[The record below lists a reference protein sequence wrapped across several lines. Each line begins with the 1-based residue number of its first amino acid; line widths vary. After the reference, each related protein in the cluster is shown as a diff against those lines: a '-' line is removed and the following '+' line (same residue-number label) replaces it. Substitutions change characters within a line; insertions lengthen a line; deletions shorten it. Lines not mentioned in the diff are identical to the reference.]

1 MPVVSV
7 LMPTYNAEK
16 YLKEAIDSILNQTF
30 TDFEFLIIDD
40 NSKDKTKKIIGKY
53 NDKRIKLIKGPQ
65 KGLAAALNCG
75 IKKAQGKYIARMDAD
90 DISLPARLEKQV
102 NYLEAHPEITV
113 LGMGSVGAC
122 RQCAVKQYQNAED
135 TRGRLVMSCM
145 TPASD
150 GTFISID
157 DEEAKQFRESVVEWL
172 MTNHPHDCPVCEEGG
187 NCHLQDMTVMTGHSF
202 RRYRFTKRTH
212 RNQDL
217 GPFISHEMNRCIA
230 CYRCVRYYKDYADG
244 TDLGVYGAHDNVYF
258 GRPEDGTLESEFSG
272 NLVEICPTGVFT
284 DKTHSERY
292 NRKWDMQFAPSIC
305 QQCSIGCNI
314 SPGERYGEL
323 RRIENRYNGTV
334 NHYFLCDRGRFGYG
348 YVNLKDRPRQPVQR
362 RGDDFITLNA
372 EQAMQ
377 GAADILRQSKK
388 VIGIGSPRASVESNF
403 ALRELVGEENFYT
416 GIAHGEQERLQLAL
430 KVLREGGIYTPAL
443 REIES
448 YDAVLVL
455 GEDVTQTGAR
465 VALAVRQAVKG
476 KAREMAAAQK
486 VADWQIAA
494 ILNIGQR
501 AKHPLFVTNVDDTRL
516 DDIAAWTYRAPVEDQ
531 ARLGFAIAHALDNSA
546 PAVDGIE
553 PELQSKIDVI
563 VQALAGAKKPL
574 IISGTNAGSLE
585 VIQAAA
591 NVAKALKGRGADVG
605 ITMIARSVN
614 SMGLGI
620 MGGGSLEEA
629 LTELE
634 TGRADAVVV
643 LENDLHRHASAIRVN
658 AALAKAPLVMVVDHQ
673 RTAIMENAHLVLS
686 AASFAESDG
695 TVINNEGRA
704 QRFFQV
710 YDPAYYDSK
719 TVMLESWRWLHSLH
733 STLLSREVDWTQLD
747 HVIDAVVA
755 KIPELA
761 GIKDAAPDATFRI
774 RGQKLA
780 REPHRYSG
788 RTAMRANISVH
799 EPRQPQDIDTM
810 FTFSM
815 EGNNQPTAHRSQVPF
830 AWAPGWNSPQAWN
843 KFQDEVGGKLRFG
856 DPGVRLFETS
866 ENGLDYFTSVP
877 ARFQPQDGKWR
888 IAPYYHLFGSDEL
901 SQRAPVFQSRM
912 PQPYIKL
919 NPADAAKLG
928 VNAGTHVSFSYD
940 GNTVTLPVE
949 IAEGLTAGQV
959 GLPMGM
965 SGIAPVL
972 AGAHLED
979 LKEAQQ

>member
-1 MPVVSV
+1 MATIHVDG
-7 LMPTYNAEK
+7 
-16 YLKEAIDSILNQTF
+16 KEYEVNGA
-30 TDFEFLIIDD
+30 D
-40 NSKDKTKKIIGKY
+40 N
-53 NDKRIKLIKGPQ
+53 L
-65 KGLAAALNCG
+65 
-75 IKKAQGKYIARMDAD
+75 
-90 DISLPARLEKQV
+90 
-102 NYLEAHPEITV
+102 LEACLSLGLDIPYFCWHPA
-113 LGMGSVGAC
+113 LGSVGAC

-157 DEEAKQFRESVVEWL
+157 DSEAKQFRESVVEWL

-272 NLVEICPTGVFT
+272 NLVEVCPTGVFT

-334 NHYFLCDRGRFGYG
+334 NRYFLCDRGRFGYG

-362 RGDDFITLNA
+362 RGDDLITLNA

-388 VIGIGSPRASVESNF
+388 VIGIGSPRASIESNF
-403 ALRELVGEENFYT
+403 ALRELVGADNFYT
-416 GIAHGEQERLQLAL
+416 GIAKGEQARLQMML
-430 KVLREGGIYTPAL
+430 KVLREGGIHTPSL
-443 REIES
+443 RDIES

-455 GEDVTQTGAR
+455 GEDITQTGAR

-531 ARLGFAIAHALDNSA
+531 ARLGFAIAHALDDSA
-546 PAVDGIE
+546 PAVDGLSQD
-553 PELQSKIDVI
+553 LQGKVDVI

-574 IISGTNAGSLE
+574 IISGTNAGSME
-585 VIQAAA
+585 IIQAAA

-605 ITMIARSVN
+605 VTMVARAVN
-614 SMGLGI
+614 SVGLGMI
-620 MGGGSLEEA
+620 GGGSLEEA
-629 LTELE
+629 LDELE
-634 TGRADAVVV
+634 SGAADAVIV
-643 LENDLHRHASAIRVN
+643 LENDLHRHASAARVD

-673 RTAIMENAHLVLS
+673 RTAIMDKAHLVLSAASFAESDGKAPLVMVVDHQRTAIMDKAHLVLS

-695 TVINNEGRA
+695 TVVNNEGRA

-710 YDPAYYDSK
+710 YDPAYYDAK

-733 STLLSREVDWTQLD
+733 STVNNRQVDWTQLD
-747 HVIDAVVA
+747 HVIDAA
-755 KIPELA
+755 IAALPQLA
-761 GIKDAAPDATFRI
+761 GIKDAAPDAT
-774 RGQKLA
+774 
-780 REPHRYSG
+780 
-788 RTAMRANISVH
+788 
-799 EPRQPQDIDTM
+799 
-810 FTFSM
+810 
-815 EGNNQPTAHRSQVPF
+815 
-830 AWAPGWNSPQAWN
+830 
-843 KFQDEVGGKLRFG
+843 
-856 DPGVRLFETS
+856 
-866 ENGLDYFTSVP
+866 
-877 ARFQPQDGKWR
+877 
-888 IAPYYHLFGSDEL
+888 
-901 SQRAPVFQSRM
+901 
-912 PQPYIKL
+912 
-919 NPADAAKLG
+919 
-928 VNAGTHVSFSYD
+928 
-940 GNTVTLPVE
+940 
-949 IAEGLTAGQV
+949 
-959 GLPMGM
+959 
-965 SGIAPVL
+965 
-972 AGAHLED
+972 
-979 LKEAQQ
+979 

>member
-1 MPVVSV
+1 MATIHVDG
-7 LMPTYNAEK
+7 
-16 YLKEAIDSILNQTF
+16 KEYEVNGA
-30 TDFEFLIIDD
+30 D
-40 NSKDKTKKIIGKY
+40 N
-53 NDKRIKLIKGPQ
+53 L
-65 KGLAAALNCG
+65 
-75 IKKAQGKYIARMDAD
+75 
-90 DISLPARLEKQV
+90 
-102 NYLEAHPEITV
+102 LEACLSLGLDIPYFCWHPA
-113 LGMGSVGAC
+113 LGSVGAC

-334 NHYFLCDRGRFGYG
+334 NNYFLCDRGRFGYG

-634 TGRADAVVV
+634 TGRADAGGV

-788 RTAMRANISVH
+788 RPAMRANISVH

-928 VNAGTHVSFSYD
+928 VNAGTRVSFSYD

>member
-1 MPVVSV
+1 
-7 LMPTYNAEK
+7 
-16 YLKEAIDSILNQTF
+16 
-30 TDFEFLIIDD
+30 
-40 NSKDKTKKIIGKY
+40 
-53 NDKRIKLIKGPQ
+53 
-65 KGLAAALNCG
+65 
-75 IKKAQGKYIARMDAD
+75 
-90 DISLPARLEKQV
+90 
-102 NYLEAHPEITV
+102 
-113 LGMGSVGAC
+113 
-122 RQCAVKQYQNAED
+122 
-135 TRGRLVMSCM
+135 
-145 TPASD
+145 
-150 GTFISID
+150 
-157 DEEAKQFRESVVEWL
+157 
-172 MTNHPHDCPVCEEGG
+172 
-187 NCHLQDMTVMTGHSF
+187 MTGHSF

-416 GIAHGEQERLQLAL
+416 GIAHGEQEHLQLAL

-574 IISGTNAGSLE
+574 IISGTNAGSIE

-643 LENDLHRHASAIRVN
+643 LENDLHRHASATRVN

-710 YDPAYYDSK
+710 YDPAYYYSK

>member
-1 MPVVSV
+1 
-7 LMPTYNAEK
+7 
-16 YLKEAIDSILNQTF
+16 
-30 TDFEFLIIDD
+30 
-40 NSKDKTKKIIGKY
+40 
-53 NDKRIKLIKGPQ
+53 
-65 KGLAAALNCG
+65 
-75 IKKAQGKYIARMDAD
+75 
-90 DISLPARLEKQV
+90 
-102 NYLEAHPEITV
+102 
-113 LGMGSVGAC
+113 
-122 RQCAVKQYQNAED
+122 
-135 TRGRLVMSCM
+135 
-145 TPASD
+145 
-150 GTFISID
+150 
-157 DEEAKQFRESVVEWL
+157 
-172 MTNHPHDCPVCEEGG
+172 
-187 NCHLQDMTVMTGHSF
+187 
-202 RRYRFTKRTH
+202 
-212 RNQDL
+212 
-217 GPFISHEMNRCIA
+217 
-230 CYRCVRYYKDYADG
+230 
-244 TDLGVYGAHDNVYF
+244 
-258 GRPEDGTLESEFSG
+258 
-272 NLVEICPTGVFT
+272 
-284 DKTHSERY
+284 
-292 NRKWDMQFAPSIC
+292 
-305 QQCSIGCNI
+305 
-314 SPGERYGEL
+314 
-323 RRIENRYNGTV
+323 
-334 NHYFLCDRGRFGYG
+334 
-348 YVNLKDRPRQPVQR
+348 
-362 RGDDFITLNA
+362 
-372 EQAMQ
+372 MQ

-574 IISGTNAGSLE
+574 IISGTNAGSIE

-643 LENDLHRHASAIRVN
+643 LENDLHRHASATRVN

-710 YDPAYYDSK
+710 YNPAYYDSK

-761 GIKDAAPDATFRI
+761 VSKMLRRMRHSVFVGRNWPVNRTVTAVVPPCAPISAFMSRVSRRILTPCSPSRWKVTTNRPRTVRKCRLPGHRAGTPRRRGTNSRTKWAANCALAIRACVCLKPAKMVWITSPAYRHASSRRTGNGVSRRI
-774 RGQKLA
+774 TTCLA
-780 REPHRYSG
+780 AMNCHSVLRSSRAVCRS
-788 RTAMRANISVH
+788 RTS
-799 EPRQPQDIDTM
+799 
-810 FTFSM
+810 
-815 EGNNQPTAHRSQVPF
+815 
-830 AWAPGWNSPQAWN
+830 NSTQ
-843 KFQDEVGGKLRFG
+843 
-856 DPGVRLFETS
+856 
-866 ENGLDYFTSVP
+866 
-877 ARFQPQDGKWR
+877 
-888 IAPYYHLFGSDEL
+888 
-901 SQRAPVFQSRM
+901 RM
-912 PQPYIKL
+912 PRSW
-919 NPADAAKLG
+919 A
-928 VNAGTHVSFSYD
+928 
-940 GNTVTLPVE
+940 
-949 IAEGLTAGQV
+949 
-959 GLPMGM
+959 
-965 SGIAPVL
+965 
-972 AGAHLED
+972 
-979 LKEAQQ
+979 

>member
-1 MPVVSV
+1 
-7 LMPTYNAEK
+7 
-16 YLKEAIDSILNQTF
+16 
-30 TDFEFLIIDD
+30 
-40 NSKDKTKKIIGKY
+40 
-53 NDKRIKLIKGPQ
+53 
-65 KGLAAALNCG
+65 
-75 IKKAQGKYIARMDAD
+75 
-90 DISLPARLEKQV
+90 
-102 NYLEAHPEITV
+102 
-113 LGMGSVGAC
+113 
-122 RQCAVKQYQNAED
+122 
-135 TRGRLVMSCM
+135 
-145 TPASD
+145 
-150 GTFISID
+150 
-157 DEEAKQFRESVVEWL
+157 
-172 MTNHPHDCPVCEEGG
+172 
-187 NCHLQDMTVMTGHSF
+187 
-202 RRYRFTKRTH
+202 
-212 RNQDL
+212 
-217 GPFISHEMNRCIA
+217 
-230 CYRCVRYYKDYADG
+230 
-244 TDLGVYGAHDNVYF
+244 
-258 GRPEDGTLESEFSG
+258 
-272 NLVEICPTGVFT
+272 
-284 DKTHSERY
+284 SERY

-574 IISGTNAGSLE
+574 IISGTNAGSAE

-643 LENDLHRHASAIRVN
+643 LENDLHRHASATRVN

-928 VNAGTHVSFSYD
+928 VNAGTRVSFSYD

>member
-1 MPVVSV
+1 
-7 LMPTYNAEK
+7 
-16 YLKEAIDSILNQTF
+16 
-30 TDFEFLIIDD
+30 
-40 NSKDKTKKIIGKY
+40 
-53 NDKRIKLIKGPQ
+53 
-65 KGLAAALNCG
+65 
-75 IKKAQGKYIARMDAD
+75 
-90 DISLPARLEKQV
+90 
-102 NYLEAHPEITV
+102 
-113 LGMGSVGAC
+113 
-122 RQCAVKQYQNAED
+122 
-135 TRGRLVMSCM
+135 
-145 TPASD
+145 
-150 GTFISID
+150 
-157 DEEAKQFRESVVEWL
+157 
-172 MTNHPHDCPVCEEGG
+172 
-187 NCHLQDMTVMTGHSF
+187 
-202 RRYRFTKRTH
+202 
-212 RNQDL
+212 
-217 GPFISHEMNRCIA
+217 
-230 CYRCVRYYKDYADG
+230 
-244 TDLGVYGAHDNVYF
+244 
-258 GRPEDGTLESEFSG
+258 
-272 NLVEICPTGVFT
+272 
-284 DKTHSERY
+284 
-292 NRKWDMQFAPSIC
+292 
-305 QQCSIGCNI
+305 
-314 SPGERYGEL
+314 
-323 RRIENRYNGTV
+323 NGTV

-643 LENDLHRHASAIRVN
+643 LENDLHRHASATRVN

-928 VNAGTHVSFSYD
+928 VNAGTRVSFSYD

>member
-1 MPVVSV
+1 
-7 LMPTYNAEK
+7 
-16 YLKEAIDSILNQTF
+16 
-30 TDFEFLIIDD
+30 
-40 NSKDKTKKIIGKY
+40 
-53 NDKRIKLIKGPQ
+53 
-65 KGLAAALNCG
+65 
-75 IKKAQGKYIARMDAD
+75 
-90 DISLPARLEKQV
+90 
-102 NYLEAHPEITV
+102 
-113 LGMGSVGAC
+113 
-122 RQCAVKQYQNAED
+122 
-135 TRGRLVMSCM
+135 
-145 TPASD
+145 
-150 GTFISID
+150 
-157 DEEAKQFRESVVEWL
+157 
-172 MTNHPHDCPVCEEGG
+172 
-187 NCHLQDMTVMTGHSF
+187 
-202 RRYRFTKRTH
+202 
-212 RNQDL
+212 
-217 GPFISHEMNRCIA
+217 MNRCIA

-574 IISGTNAGSLE
+574 IISGTNAGSIE

-643 LENDLHRHASAIRVN
+643 LENDLHRHASATRVN

-928 VNAGTHVSFSYD
+928 VNAGARVSFSYD

>member
-1 MPVVSV
+1 MATIHVDG
-7 LMPTYNAEK
+7 
-16 YLKEAIDSILNQTF
+16 KEYEVNGA
-30 TDFEFLIIDD
+30 D
-40 NSKDKTKKIIGKY
+40 N
-53 NDKRIKLIKGPQ
+53 L
-65 KGLAAALNCG
+65 
-75 IKKAQGKYIARMDAD
+75 
-90 DISLPARLEKQV
+90 
-102 NYLEAHPEITV
+102 LEACLSLGLDIPYFCWHPA
-113 LGMGSVGAC
+113 LGSVGAC

-157 DEEAKQFRESVVEWL
+157 DEEAKQFRESVVEGL

-202 RRYRFTKRTH
+202 RRYRFTKRPH

-348 YVNLKDRPRQPVQR
+348 YVNLKDPPRQPVQR

-574 IISGTNAGSLE
+574 IISGTNAGSIE

-643 LENDLHRHASAIRVN
+643 LENDLHRHASATRVN

-928 VNAGTHVSFSYD
+928 VNAGARVSFSYD

>member
-1 MPVVSV
+1 M
-7 LMPTYNAEK
+7 
-16 YLKEAIDSILNQTF
+16 
-30 TDFEFLIIDD
+30 
-40 NSKDKTKKIIGKY
+40 
-53 NDKRIKLIKGPQ
+53 
-65 KGLAAALNCG
+65 LAA
-75 IKKAQGKYIARMDAD
+75 
-90 DISLPARLEKQV
+90 S
-102 NYLEAHPEITV
+102 
-113 LGMGSVGAC
+113 
-122 RQCAVKQYQNAED
+122 AVKQYQNAED
-135 TRGRLVMSCM
+135 TRGSLVMSCM

-244 TDLGVYGAHDNVYF
+244 TDLGVYGAHDNVNF

-574 IISGTNAGSLE
+574 IISGTNAGSIE

-643 LENDLHRHASAIRVN
+643 LENDLHRHASATRVN

>member
-1 MPVVSV
+1 
-7 LMPTYNAEK
+7 
-16 YLKEAIDSILNQTF
+16 
-30 TDFEFLIIDD
+30 
-40 NSKDKTKKIIGKY
+40 
-53 NDKRIKLIKGPQ
+53 
-65 KGLAAALNCG
+65 
-75 IKKAQGKYIARMDAD
+75 
-90 DISLPARLEKQV
+90 
-102 NYLEAHPEITV
+102 
-113 LGMGSVGAC
+113 
-122 RQCAVKQYQNAED
+122 
-135 TRGRLVMSCM
+135 
-145 TPASD
+145 
-150 GTFISID
+150 
-157 DEEAKQFRESVVEWL
+157 
-172 MTNHPHDCPVCEEGG
+172 
-187 NCHLQDMTVMTGHSF
+187 
-202 RRYRFTKRTH
+202 
-212 RNQDL
+212 
-217 GPFISHEMNRCIA
+217 
-230 CYRCVRYYKDYADG
+230 
-244 TDLGVYGAHDNVYF
+244 
-258 GRPEDGTLESEFSG
+258 
-272 NLVEICPTGVFT
+272 
-284 DKTHSERY
+284 
-292 NRKWDMQFAPSIC
+292 
-305 QQCSIGCNI
+305 
-314 SPGERYGEL
+314 
-323 RRIENRYNGTV
+323 
-334 NHYFLCDRGRFGYG
+334 
-348 YVNLKDRPRQPVQR
+348 
-362 RGDDFITLNA
+362 
-372 EQAMQ
+372 
-377 GAADILRQSKK
+377 
-388 VIGIGSPRASVESNF
+388 
-403 ALRELVGEENFYT
+403 
-416 GIAHGEQERLQLAL
+416 ERLQLAL

-574 IISGTNAGSLE
+574 IISGTNAGSAE

-928 VNAGTHVSFSYD
+928 VNAGTRVSFSYD

>member
-1 MPVVSV
+1 
-7 LMPTYNAEK
+7 
-16 YLKEAIDSILNQTF
+16 
-30 TDFEFLIIDD
+30 
-40 NSKDKTKKIIGKY
+40 
-53 NDKRIKLIKGPQ
+53 
-65 KGLAAALNCG
+65 
-75 IKKAQGKYIARMDAD
+75 
-90 DISLPARLEKQV
+90 
-102 NYLEAHPEITV
+102 
-113 LGMGSVGAC
+113 
-122 RQCAVKQYQNAED
+122 
-135 TRGRLVMSCM
+135 
-145 TPASD
+145 
-150 GTFISID
+150 
-157 DEEAKQFRESVVEWL
+157 
-172 MTNHPHDCPVCEEGG
+172 
-187 NCHLQDMTVMTGHSF
+187 
-202 RRYRFTKRTH
+202 
-212 RNQDL
+212 
-217 GPFISHEMNRCIA
+217 
-230 CYRCVRYYKDYADG
+230 
-244 TDLGVYGAHDNVYF
+244 
-258 GRPEDGTLESEFSG
+258 
-272 NLVEICPTGVFT
+272 
-284 DKTHSERY
+284 
-292 NRKWDMQFAPSIC
+292 
-305 QQCSIGCNI
+305 
-314 SPGERYGEL
+314 
-323 RRIENRYNGTV
+323 
-334 NHYFLCDRGRFGYG
+334 LCDRGRFGYG

-574 IISGTNAGSLE
+574 IISGTNAGSAE

-643 LENDLHRHASAIRVN
+643 LENDLHRHASATRVN

-928 VNAGTHVSFSYD
+928 VNAGTRVSFSYD

>member
-1 MPVVSV
+1 
-7 LMPTYNAEK
+7 
-16 YLKEAIDSILNQTF
+16 
-30 TDFEFLIIDD
+30 
-40 NSKDKTKKIIGKY
+40 
-53 NDKRIKLIKGPQ
+53 
-65 KGLAAALNCG
+65 
-75 IKKAQGKYIARMDAD
+75 
-90 DISLPARLEKQV
+90 
-102 NYLEAHPEITV
+102 
-113 LGMGSVGAC
+113 
-122 RQCAVKQYQNAED
+122 
-135 TRGRLVMSCM
+135 MSCM

-574 IISGTNAGSLE
+574 IISGTNAGSAE

-591 NVAKALKGRGADVG
+591 NVAKALKGRGANVG

-643 LENDLHRHASAIRVN
+643 LENDLHRHASATRVN

-928 VNAGTHVSFSYD
+928 VNAGTRVSFSYD

>member
-1 MPVVSV
+1 MATIHVDG
-7 LMPTYNAEK
+7 
-16 YLKEAIDSILNQTF
+16 KEYEVNGA
-30 TDFEFLIIDD
+30 D
-40 NSKDKTKKIIGKY
+40 N
-53 NDKRIKLIKGPQ
+53 L
-65 KGLAAALNCG
+65 
-75 IKKAQGKYIARMDAD
+75 
-90 DISLPARLEKQV
+90 
-102 NYLEAHPEITV
+102 LEACLSLGLDIPYFCWHPA
-113 LGMGSVGAC
+113 LGSVGAC

-362 RGDDFITLNA
+362 RGNDFITLNA

-377 GAADILRQSKK
+377 GADILRQSKK

-574 IISGTNAGSLE
+574 IISGTNAGSAE

-643 LENDLHRHASAIRVN
+643 LENDLHRHASATRVN

-830 AWAPGWNSPQAWN
+830 AWAQGWNSPQAWN

-928 VNAGTHVSFSYD
+928 VNAGTRVSFSYD

>member
-1 MPVVSV
+1 M
-7 LMPTYNAEK
+7 
-16 YLKEAIDSILNQTF
+16 
-30 TDFEFLIIDD
+30 
-40 NSKDKTKKIIGKY
+40 
-53 NDKRIKLIKGPQ
+53 
-65 KGLAAALNCG
+65 
-75 IKKAQGKYIARMDAD
+75 
-90 DISLPARLEKQV
+90 
-102 NYLEAHPEITV
+102 
-113 LGMGSVGAC
+113 
-122 RQCAVKQYQNAED
+122 
-135 TRGRLVMSCM
+135 
-145 TPASD
+145 
-150 GTFISID
+150 
-157 DEEAKQFRESVVEWL
+157 
-172 MTNHPHDCPVCEEGG
+172 
-187 NCHLQDMTVMTGHSF
+187 
-202 RRYRFTKRTH
+202 
-212 RNQDL
+212 
-217 GPFISHEMNRCIA
+217 
-230 CYRCVRYYKDYADG
+230 RYYKDYADG

-574 IISGTNAGSLE
+574 IISGTNAGSAE

-643 LENDLHRHASAIRVN
+643 LENDLHRHASATRVN

-710 YDPAYYDSK
+710 YDPAYYDSQ

-866 ENGLDYFTSVP
+866 ENSLDYFTSVP

-928 VNAGTHVSFSYD
+928 VNAGTRVSFSYD
-940 GNTVTLPVE
+940 GNMVTLPVE
-949 IAEGLTAGQV
+949 ISEGLTAGQV

>member
-1 MPVVSV
+1 M
-7 LMPTYNAEK
+7 
-16 YLKEAIDSILNQTF
+16 
-30 TDFEFLIIDD
+30 
-40 NSKDKTKKIIGKY
+40 
-53 NDKRIKLIKGPQ
+53 
-65 KGLAAALNCG
+65 
-75 IKKAQGKYIARMDAD
+75 
-90 DISLPARLEKQV
+90 
-102 NYLEAHPEITV
+102 
-113 LGMGSVGAC
+113 
-122 RQCAVKQYQNAED
+122 KQYQNAED

-258 GRPEDGTLESEFSG
+258 GRPEDGTLENEFSG

-574 IISGTNAGSLE
+574 IISGTNAGSAE

-643 LENDLHRHASAIRVN
+643 LENDLHRHASATRVN

-928 VNAGTHVSFSYD
+928 VNAGTRVSFSYD

>member
-1 MPVVSV
+1 MATIHVDG
-7 LMPTYNAEK
+7 
-16 YLKEAIDSILNQTF
+16 KEYEVNGA
-30 TDFEFLIIDD
+30 D
-40 NSKDKTKKIIGKY
+40 N
-53 NDKRIKLIKGPQ
+53 L
-65 KGLAAALNCG
+65 
-75 IKKAQGKYIARMDAD
+75 
-90 DISLPARLEKQV
+90 
-102 NYLEAHPEITV
+102 LEACLSLGLDIPYFCWHPA
-113 LGMGSVGAC
+113 LGSVGAC

-157 DEEAKQFRESVVEWL
+157 DSEAKQFRESVVEWL

-272 NLVEICPTGVFT
+272 NLVEVCPTGVFT

-334 NHYFLCDRGRFGYG
+334 NRYFLCDRGRFGYG

-362 RGDDFITLNA
+362 RGDDLITLNA

-388 VIGIGSPRASVESNF
+388 VIGIGSPRASIESNF
-403 ALRELVGEENFYT
+403 AARAGGRRQLLYRHRQRRTSAPADDAESAARGRDPHAKPARYRILRCG
-416 GIAHGEQERLQLAL
+416 
-430 KVLREGGIYTPAL
+430 
-443 REIES
+443 
-448 YDAVLVL
+448 
-455 GEDVTQTGAR
+455 TGAGR
-465 VALAVRQAVKG
+465 RHYPDRRARG
-476 KAREMAAAQK
+476 PGGTPGSERKAREMAAAQK

-531 ARLGFAIAHALDNSA
+531 ARLGFAIAHALDDSA
-546 PAVDGIE
+546 PAVDGLSQD
-553 PELQSKIDVI
+553 LQGKVDVI

-574 IISGTNAGSLE
+574 IISGTNAGSME
-585 VIQAAA
+585 IIQAAA

-605 ITMIARSVN
+605 VTMVARAVN
-614 SMGLGI
+614 SVGLGMI
-620 MGGGSLEEA
+620 GGGSLEEA
-629 LTELE
+629 LDELE
-634 TGRADAVVV
+634 SGAADAVIV
-643 LENDLHRHASAIRVN
+643 LENDLHRHASAARVD

-673 RTAIMENAHLVLS
+673 RTAIMDKAHLVLS

-695 TVINNEGRA
+695 TVVNNEGRA

-710 YDPAYYDSK
+710 YDPAYYDAK

-733 STLLSREVDWTQLD
+733 STVNNRQVDWTQLD
-747 HVIDAVVA
+747 HVIDAA
-755 KIPELA
+755 IAALPQLA

-799 EPRQPQDIDTM
+799 EPRQPQDKDTM
-810 FTFSM
+810 FAFSM
-815 EGNNQPTAHRSQVPF
+815 EGNNQPSAPRSQIPF

-843 KFQDEVGGKLRFG
+843 KFQDEVGGKLRHG
-856 DPGVRLFETS
+856 DPGVRLFEAS
-866 ENGLDYFTSVP
+866 ASGLEYFTAVP
-877 ARFQPQDGKWR
+877 ASFQAEEGKWR

-912 PQPYIKL
+912 PEPYIKL

-928 VNAGTHVSFSYD
+928 VNPGAMLSFSVE
-940 GNTVTLPVE
+940 GQTLRLPLV
-949 IAEGLTAGQV
+949 ISEGLTAGQV

-965 SGIAPVL
+965 PGIAPVL
-972 AGAHLED
+972 TGSRIDSLQ
-979 LKEAQQ
+979 EAKA

>member
-1 MPVVSV
+1 
-7 LMPTYNAEK
+7 
-16 YLKEAIDSILNQTF
+16 
-30 TDFEFLIIDD
+30 
-40 NSKDKTKKIIGKY
+40 
-53 NDKRIKLIKGPQ
+53 
-65 KGLAAALNCG
+65 
-75 IKKAQGKYIARMDAD
+75 
-90 DISLPARLEKQV
+90 
-102 NYLEAHPEITV
+102 
-113 LGMGSVGAC
+113 
-122 RQCAVKQYQNAED
+122 
-135 TRGRLVMSCM
+135 M

-574 IISGTNAGSLE
+574 IISGTNAGSAE

-643 LENDLHRHASAIRVN
+643 LENDLHRHASATRVN

-673 RTAIMENAHLVLS
+673 RTASMENAHLVLS

-928 VNAGTHVSFSYD
+928 VNAGTRVSFSYD
-940 GNTVTLPVE
+940 GNMVTLPVE
-949 IAEGLTAGQV
+949 ISEGLTAGQV

>member
-1 MPVVSV
+1 
-7 LMPTYNAEK
+7 
-16 YLKEAIDSILNQTF
+16 
-30 TDFEFLIIDD
+30 
-40 NSKDKTKKIIGKY
+40 
-53 NDKRIKLIKGPQ
+53 
-65 KGLAAALNCG
+65 
-75 IKKAQGKYIARMDAD
+75 
-90 DISLPARLEKQV
+90 
-102 NYLEAHPEITV
+102 
-113 LGMGSVGAC
+113 
-122 RQCAVKQYQNAED
+122 
-135 TRGRLVMSCM
+135 
-145 TPASD
+145 
-150 GTFISID
+150 
-157 DEEAKQFRESVVEWL
+157 
-172 MTNHPHDCPVCEEGG
+172 
-187 NCHLQDMTVMTGHSF
+187 VMTGHSF

-531 ARLGFAIAHALDNSA
+531 ARLGFAIAHSLDNSA

-574 IISGTNAGSLE
+574 IISGTNAGSAE

-643 LENDLHRHASAIRVN
+643 LENDLHRHASATRVN